1 MLLVAFCAMEAQQLY
16 VGANYHPH
24 DDKDLVKI
32 QRDIDLMK
40 EAGFNVV
47 RLGHLAWDSY
57 EPEEGVFDFEWFDT
71 VMDMMH
77 EAGIGVILDIATRP
91 APIWLHA
98 KYPSIDIVDASGD
111 RQYPNRR
118 YMDDVGDPMF
128 QEYALRFTD
137 VMSKRYADH
146 PALLAYGV
154 DNEPGDG
161 PISYSETVRQR
172 FIVWLEKKYGNVDKL
187 NEAWD
192 SQRWSRRIGKF
203 EEVGLPTSDYYG
215 APERMLDFRRFVSDE
230 VGGFYMKMVDLIN
243 ENAPGVLLNTNAWY
257 YSPLKYFDYVPL
269 AYSGKM
275 TRHGFGFYPGN
286 SLITNWGVMDNLFGI
301 TRVQFESENPFWCSE
316 FTTMTAVPGSI
327 RKSAYSTLFYGN
339 QLVCGWTWQSMHGG
353 EEQYLQ
359 GMMDWDGETNR
370 KYDEYKQIATE
381 FRKLAPYFPYKLK
394 AEAGLA
400 YSFDSQMASASFPE
414 RHENQIQACFDQFF
428 HRNMD
433 VRMLDLKYSPL
444 NYKLL
449 FIPGL
454 TVMDEESAAKVRRFV
469 EDGGTVVMTA
479 NSAVVDNTGKV
490 FGTTRPGLLHDVFGI
505 RVASYEEVEVLN
517 EVSRKNF
524 NGRKVALDYKGNEI
538 TCESARFDVIQL
550 RGASELATLTSVH
563 QDYPIITSNRY
574 GKGQAI
580 YIGLPAKGEV
590 LSPLLDDLI
599 EELGMQKGPE
609 VPAGVMARQI
619 DESHILYF
627 NPTGEAKTVNFPAR
641 KAKSVL
647 WDRKYEGSL
656 TIPPYEP
663 EFIELK

>member
-1 MLLVAFCAMEAQQLY
+1 MKRLIVSAFMLLAAFCAMEAQQLY

-24 DDKDLVKI
+24 DDKDLAKI
-32 QRDIDLMK
+32 RRDIDLMK

-47 RLGHLAWDSY
+47 RMGHLAWDSY

-77 EAGIGVILDIATRP
+77 DAGIGVILDIATRP

-111 RQYPNRR
+111 RRYPNRR

-128 QEYALRFTD
+128 QKYALRFTD
-137 VMSKRYADH
+137 VMSRRYADH

-161 PISYSETVRQR
+161 PISYSETVRKR
-172 FIVWLEKKYGNVDKL
+172 FIVWLEKKYGDVDSL

-192 SQRWSRRIGKF
+192 GQRWSRRIGKF

-215 APERMLDFRRFVSDE
+215 APERMLDFRRFISDE
-230 VGGFYMKMVDLIN
+230 VGGFYMKMVDLIK

-286 SLITNWGVMDNLFGI
+286 SLVTNWGVMDNLFGI

-339 QLVCGWTWQSMHGG
+339 QLVCGWTWQSMH
-353 EEQYLQ
+353 
-359 GMMDWDGETNR
+359 
-370 KYDEYKQIATE
+370 
-381 FRKLAPYFPYKLK
+381 
-394 AEAGLA
+394 
-400 YSFDSQMASASFPE
+400 
-414 RHENQIQACFDQFF
+414 
-428 HRNMD
+428 
-433 VRMLDLKYSPL
+433 DLKYSSL

-454 TVMDEESAAKVRRFV
+454 TVMDEESAAKVRKFV

-490 FGTTRPGLLHDVFGI
+490 FETTRPGLLHDLFGI

-524 NGRKVALDYKGNEI
+524 KGGKVALDYKGNEI

-550 RGASELATLTSVH
+550 RGASELATLTSLH

-590 LSPLLDDLI
+590 LSPLIDDLI
-599 EELGMQKGPE
+599 VELGMKRGPE

-627 NPTGEAKTVNFPAR
+627 NPTGESKTVKSPSR
-641 KAKSVL
+641 KTKSVL
-647 WDRKYEGSL
+647 WDRKYGD
-656 TIPPYEP
+656 TFVIPPYEP